1 MQANATES
9 IFHSF
14 AQTARFENILGIILE
29 IRCKLIHFT
38 LFTAVNKV
46 TGRIL
51 LDVRLLM
58 NASKSSSVYTGSINH
73 KNKYKPND
81 IENKKK
87 LLLIKLAYKWY
98 SKQQGRQKILICV
111 CLFCRLRNLFLEI

>member
-1 MQANATES
+1 M
-9 IFHSF
+9 
-14 AQTARFENILGIILE
+14 
-29 IRCKLIHFT
+29 IHFT

-58 NASKSSSVYTGSINH
+58 NASKCSSVCTGSINR

-87 LLLIKLAYKWY
+87 LLLIKLAYKHY

-111 CLFCRLRNLFLEI
+111 LFILLASKPIPRNLDSFS